1 MAVDQLTQRLAAHG
15 RPFPAPAGRRS
26 NAGNNQ
32 SGDYKMD
39 RYDLTDEELTEA
51 KAIILAEASND
62 GINDPDFDL

>member
-1 MAVDQLTQRLAAHG
+1 
-15 RPFPAPAGRRS
+15 
-26 NAGNNQ
+26 
-32 SGDYKMD
+32 MD